1 MSPPEVWGPAVW
13 RLFHTLSYRINDNA
27 YNVLAPQLFTLFVRI
42 CKFLPCPECSTDA
55 SNFLA
60 KIKLSNMKNKT
71 EFKNTFYLFHNYVN
85 AKKRK
90 PLFNYGYINIYNQYK
105 VIDVV
110 NSFISNYHTKGNMKL
125 LTESFQRKLIIADF
139 KKWFSY
145 SINAFITPIIPMQ
158 LPLVSINDT
167 NNQIIEEENILIE
180 EENIVLEEE
189 NIVIEEEHI
198 IQEVEEPVAV
208 VEENIVLIEEPI
220 VTVVEETVAVVE
232 ETVAVE
238 KKTIVVEQENIVAEQ
253 EIVVED
259 VGITP
264 DEAFVEEP
272 VIEVVKP
279 KKNKKNKNKK

>member
-105 VIDVV
+105 VID
-110 NSFISNYHTKGNMKL
+110 
-125 LTESFQRKLIIADF
+125 
-139 KKWFSY
+139 
-145 SINAFITPIIPMQ
+145 AFITPIIPMQ

-189 NIVIEEEHI
+189 NIVIEEEPI

>member
-13 RLFHTLSYRINDNA
+13 RLFHTLSGRINENA

-55 SNFLA
+55 SIFLA
-60 KIKLSNMKNKT
+60 KIKLSNMRNKT

-105 VIDVV
+105 IIDVV
-110 NSFISNYHTKGNMKL
+110 NNFISNYHTKGNMKL

-145 SINAFITPIIPMQ
+145 SINAFVTPIIPRQ
-158 LPLVSINDT
+158 LPQISINDT
-167 NNQIIEEENILIE
+167 NNQIIEEENIVVEQEIVME
-180 EENIVLEEE
+180 QENIVVEEE
-189 NIVIEEEHI
+189 PI
-198 IQEVEEPVAV
+198 IQEVEEPIIQEVEETVLVEEHIA
-208 VEENIVLIEEPI
+208 VEENILVVIDEEHI
-220 VTVVEETVAVVE
+220 
-232 ETVAVE
+232 
-238 KKTIVVEQENIVAEQ
+238 I
-253 EIVVED
+253 VED
-259 VGITP
+259 IGITP
-264 DEAFVEEP
+264 EEAFVQEP
-272 VIEVVKP
+272 VIELVVKS